1 MTADE
6 FARCCA
12 QEKSDLL
19 AMYLNPRLITVV
31 GAAVASLKL
40 DNKQSEILK
49 TILDTALTDAFYT
62 MLLALDGEA
71 SLGGR
76 QESYLLTDSNG
87 NTITGELEA
96 AAWQHFHSE
105 RS

>member
-6 FARCCA
+6 FARSCA

-19 AMYLNPRLITVV
+19 AMYLNPRPTTAV
-31 GAAVASLKL
+31 GTAIASLKL
-40 DNKQSEILK
+40 DNEQSEILK
-49 TILDTALTDAFYT
+49 NILDTALTDAFYT

-87 NTITGELEA
+87 NTISGELEA
-96 AAWQHFHSE
+96 AAWQHFHGEQS
-105 RS
+105 